1 MSLSFHSLLIK
12 DDNFDKTDYD
22 IRIFDVTSV
31 KQGYVDDLDSRLK
44 ALLETSMPVVGTSK
58 KLRSCLW

>member
-31 KQGYVDDLDSRLK
+31 KQGYVLLTAIAAVR
-44 ALLETSMPVVGTSK
+44 AL
-58 KLRSCLW
+58 

>member
-22 IRIFDVTSV
+22 IRIFDVTTI
-31 KQGYVDDLDSRLK
+31 KLGYGLTAILAEGAIEEFVPTFCT
-44 ALLETSMPVVGTSK
+44 LLEHLK
-58 KLRSCLW
+58 N